1 MAYEFL
7 PLIHRVHS
15 APCVSLI
22 KMSGKQCSGGH
33 CAPTSLPCVS
43 DVAHWHLF
51 TGLGFAARLISIFHT
66 IAAVCCSGDISC
78 RMSAAVLLFMS

>member
-15 APCVSLI
+15 ALCLSLI
-22 KMSGKQCSGGH
+22 KMSRKQCSGGH
-33 CAPTSLPCVS
+33 CAPTSLSCVS

-51 TGLGFAARLISIFHT
+51 TGLGFAAYLISIFHKLQRF
-66 IAAVCCSGDISC
+66 AVVDISC
-78 RMSAAVLLFMS
+78 LMSAAVLLFMS

>member
-1 MAYEFL
+1 MSARLRLRVRMAYEFL

-33 CAPTSLPCVS
+33 CISTSLPCVS

-51 TGLGFAARLISIFHT
+51 IGL
-66 IAAVCCSGDISC
+66 VY
-78 RMSAAVLLFMS
+78 